1 MPEPPTAVMRRSDQ
15 FGTNPR
21 ATQDAGRAGESAA
34 RPGRATSQCPDSTG
48 GHSTEGQV
56 QDMSIISW
64 IILGL
69 LAGVIAKVLL
79 PGRDPG
85 GFIGT
90 TLIGIAGAFIG
101 GWISARW
108 LDHPITKDFYDGA
121 TWAAAIGGSLVLLI
135 VYRLLFGNSRD

>member
-1 MPEPPTAVMRRSDQ
+1 M
-15 FGTNPR
+15 G
-21 ATQDAGRAGESAA
+21 
-34 RPGRATSQCPDSTG
+34 
-48 GHSTEGQV
+48 
-56 QDMSIISW
+56 IISW

-69 LAGVIAKVLL
+69 LAGAIAKILL

-90 TLIGIAGAFIG
+90 TLIGVAGAFIG

-108 LDHPITKDFYDGA
+108 LDHPITKNFYDGP

-135 VYRLLFGNSRD
+135 VYRILFGNSRD

>member
-1 MPEPPTAVMRRSDQ
+1 
-15 FGTNPR
+15 
-21 ATQDAGRAGESAA
+21 
-34 RPGRATSQCPDSTG
+34 
-48 GHSTEGQV
+48 
-56 QDMSIISW
+56 MSIISW

-69 LAGVIAKVLL
+69 LAGAIAKVLL

-90 TLIGIAGAFIG
+90 TVIGVTGAFIG

-108 LDHPITKDFYDGA
+108 LDHPISKDFYDGA

-135 VYRLLFGNSRD
+135 AYRILFGHSRN